1 MITVSKRCK
10 ETEGKERKM
19 KNKNLVDVIKKINL
33 LADINS
39 FEKML
44 FDLSYF
50 EIITYKE
57 YIVLLDT
64 LYEQKEKII

>member
-1 MITVSKRCK
+1 MRK
-10 ETEGKERKM
+10 EVLLKY
-19 KNKNLVDVIKKINL
+19 IKKINL
-33 LADINS
+33 LADIDI

-57 YIVLLDT
+57 YIVLLDA
-64 LYEQKEKII
+64 LYEQKEQII